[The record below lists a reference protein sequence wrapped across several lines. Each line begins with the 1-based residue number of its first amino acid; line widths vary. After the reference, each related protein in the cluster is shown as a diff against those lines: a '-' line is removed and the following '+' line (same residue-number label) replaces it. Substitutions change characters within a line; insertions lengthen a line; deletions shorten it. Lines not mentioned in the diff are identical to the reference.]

1 MYIITT
7 PSKFGNRASHADFD
21 IIWVCTKRYYGL
33 LSFAQY
39 VFHILAFYALFIVV
53 VSATWPLGPFIV
65 GEAVTTYRLYSS
77 SASIAAEII
86 LLLTRFEEFKNIF
99 VSFGRQC
106 PPIPSR
112 GSSMFTFHL
121 VLRALRSSQK
131 STPLAW
137 Q

>member
-1 MYIITT
+1 MPISTSSGCAPNATIDCLVLSITW
-7 PSKFGNRASHADFD
+7 SLFWLFFFYVLFGRVSANRAF
-21 IIWVCTKRYYGL
+21 R
-33 LSFAQY
+33 
-39 VFHILAFYALFIVV
+39 
-53 VSATWPLGPFIV
+53 PFIV
-65 GEAVTTYRLYSS
+65 GEVVRMDLLYSS

-112 GSSMFTFHL
+112 GSRTFTFHF
-121 VLRALRSSQK
+121 VLRASRSSQK